1 MNLRLLRRSAILD
14 QDTIPA
20 PMRGTYEL
28 KAGIWGRIRV
38 REGRLKLRFLE
49 SGRETILDPE
59 ADGVMR
65 PRQPCRIELLG
76 PVRFEIAYF
85 GESLARQGEAPRE
98 EGDLIQPVTAEA
110 AAALTAARVP
120 WKMGPPGLD
129 EEVVK
134 RVVDDFYAKIRSDA
148 LLAPVF
154 DAAIPEERWPHH
166 LGIMYDFWSS
176 MLLGTGRYDGR
187 PLPKHMTLPGLCDD
201 HFVRWLALFR
211 ETVEAICLPETAAL
225 FVDRAERVAQSFRL
239 SLAFHRG
246 EDTTAIVPLR
256 AGEIAPRD
264 GLVQAGS

>member
-1 MNLRLLRRSAILD
+1 MSAVFD

-28 KAGIWGRIRV
+28 KTGIWGRIRV
-38 REGRLKLRFLE
+38 REGRLKLHLLE
-49 SGRETILDPE
+49 SGRETMLDSE
-59 ADGVMR
+59 ADGMMR

-76 PVRFEIAYF
+76 PVRFDIAYF
-85 GESLARQGEAPRE
+85 GESLAQDDVPQEN
-98 EGDLIQPVTAEA
+98 DLIQAVAAEK
-110 AAALTAARVP
+110 AAALAAARVP

-134 RVVDDFYAKIRSDA
+134 RVVDDFYAKIRSDS
-148 LLAPVF
+148 LLAPIF

-166 LGIMYDFWSS
+166 LRIMYDFWSS

-211 ETVEAICLPETAAL
+211 ETVEAICLPPTAAL

-239 SLAFHRG
+239 SLAFQRG

-256 AGEIAPRD
+256 AGEPGEAAPRD
-264 GLVQAGS
+264 RLVRTGT